1 MGIGR
6 WLRYPRAAVRRYYD
20 PQGRRLVYAAEEA
33 TPEFWDARWRIDDEE
48 LRRRL
53 ERPGHSFTVPVTRRY
68 LAPAAG
74 PILEGGCGRAIH
86 VAALERAGYRVVGLD
101 SAEQT
106 VAAVRRVAPGLDVRV
121 GDVRA
126 IDAPDG
132 AFAGYWSIGVI
143 EHFYEGYAPILDEA
157 ARVLRPGGVFFLVFP
172 HMSPLRRLRAALGT
186 YPRRTDRPDGFYQF
200 ALDPKRVRR
209 DVEARGFALL
219 SSRGRAGVHGLYE
232 ELGVLGRIVD
242 PVRTG
247 RAAPVR
253 LLRGGL
259 SWGLSPLCGH
269 SILQVYRR
277 TGTAFA

>member
-1 MGIGR
+1 M
-6 WLRYPRAAVRRYYD
+6 RRYYD
-20 PQGRRLVYAAEEA
+20 PEGRRLVYADAEA
-33 TPEFWDARWRIDDEE
+33 TPEFWDARWRIDDDE

-68 LAPAAG
+68 LAPADG

-143 EHFYEGYAPILDEA
+143 EHFYGGYGPILDEA

-172 HMSPLRRLRAALGT
+172 HMSPLRRLRARLGT

-200 ALDPKRVRR
+200 ALDPNRVRR

-232 ELGVLGRIVD
+232 ELGPLGFLVD
-242 PVRTG
+242 PLRTST
-247 RAAPVR
+247 RPVAR
-253 LLRGGL
+253 ILRGGL
-259 SWGLSPLCGH
+259 SRALAGACGH

-277 TGTAFA
+277 AG